1 MLQELRTAKDALR
14 ENDRRLQYLEEANNR
29 FVFQMRNLHV
39 QISGK
44 DNEIHELNQ
53 EMNFIK
59 RKIDKPIEICRWL
72 LRLIT

>member
-29 FVFQMRNLHV
+29 FVFQMWNLHV

-53 EMNFIK
+53 EINFIK